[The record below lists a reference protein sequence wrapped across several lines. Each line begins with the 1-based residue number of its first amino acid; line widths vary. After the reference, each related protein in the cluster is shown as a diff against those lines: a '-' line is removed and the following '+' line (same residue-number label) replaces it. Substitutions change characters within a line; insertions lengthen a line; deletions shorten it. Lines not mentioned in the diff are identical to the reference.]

1 MNSRGPRKSSSECP
15 RLKWENDGGS
25 PVEAHRSSIHKNVP
39 FVTCTGGDRSYTFVC
54 NSLSL
59 CMPFYSY
66 PACDRWDRA
75 LILSQPLW
83 FLSQGGVF
91 SSFVWDTLGQNGWS
105 VVNTRDRKMATMAQ
119 WPLRISGSTPD
130 PGGNS
135 GGRQVAAGLR
145 MAPKRG

>member
-91 SSFVWDTLGQNGWS
+91 QFRVGH
-105 VVNTRDRKMATMAQ
+105 TR
-119 WPLRISGSTPD
+119 
-130 PGGNS
+130 
-135 GGRQVAAGLR
+135 
-145 MAPKRG
+145 PKRLERGEYTRQKNGNDGPRATQDFRVHS